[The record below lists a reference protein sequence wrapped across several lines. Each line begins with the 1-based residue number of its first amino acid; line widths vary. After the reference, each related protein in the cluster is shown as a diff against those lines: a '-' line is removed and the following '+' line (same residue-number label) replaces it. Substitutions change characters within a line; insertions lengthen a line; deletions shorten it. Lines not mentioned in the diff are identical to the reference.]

1 MKILLSFEGYQGA
14 SGMENNT
21 LNAKSRDEIFSDKMG
36 LVSDF
41 FFGEEVTSV
50 FDDMLDRS
58 VPFYIEIQ
66 RMITEM
72 VNDFA
77 VDGSNI
83 YDLGCSTGTT
93 LVNIASQVKKD
104 VKLIGIDNSDEMLK
118 RCKEKF
124 NEHGITKNFELQK
137 VDLNQG
143 ITIPNASVVVMILT
157 LQFVR
162 PLYRNVLVKSIYR
175 GMNRDGCL
183 ILVEKVLGESPLL
196 NRLFIKYYYAMKKRR
211 GYSNLEITQKRE
223 ALENVLIPYKLLENR
238 EMLQKIGFREID
250 VFFKW
255 HNFCGIVAIK

>member
-1 MKILLSFEGYQGA
+1 MKDLVSFVRYQGA
-14 SGMENNT
+14 SGMESSP
-21 LNAKSRDEIFSDKMG
+21 LNEKSRDKIFSDKMM

-50 FDDMLDRS
+50 FDDMLNRS

-77 VDGSNI
+77 VDGSSI

-118 RCKEKF
+118 RCKEKL
-124 NEHGITKNFELQK
+124 NERGVTKNLELQK

-143 ITIPNASVVVMILT
+143 ITISNASVVVMILT

-162 PLYRNVLVKSIYR
+162 PLYRNALVKSIYQ

-183 ILVEKVLGESPLL
+183 ILVEKVLGESPML
-196 NRLFIKYYYAMKKRR
+196 NRLFIKYYYALKKR
-211 GYSNLEITQKRE
+211 
-223 ALENVLIPYKLLENR
+223 ALWRFLWI
-238 EMLQKIGFREID
+238 
-250 VFFKW
+250 
-255 HNFCGIVAIK
+255 

>member
-1 MKILLSFEGYQGA
+1 MKDLVSFVRYQGA
-14 SGMENNT
+14 SGMENSP
-21 LNAKSRDEIFSDKMG
+21 LNEKSRDKIFSDKMM

-50 FDDMLDRS
+50 FDDMLNRS

-77 VDGSNI
+77 VDGSSI

-118 RCKEKF
+118 RCKEKL
-124 NEHGITKNFELQK
+124 NERGVTKNLELQK

-143 ITIPNASVVVMILT
+143 ITISNASVVVMILT

-162 PLYRNVLVKSIYR
+162 PLYRNALVKSIYQ

-183 ILVEKVLGESPLL
+183 ILVEKVLGESPML
-196 NRLFIKYYYAMKKRR
+196 NRLFIKYYYALKKRR

-238 EMLQKIGFREID
+238 KMLKKAGFREID

>member
-1 MKILLSFEGYQGA
+1 
-14 SGMENNT
+14 MENRLPNE
-21 LNAKSRDEIFSDKMG
+21 KSRDEIFSDKIG
-36 LVSDF
+36 LISDF
-41 FFGEEVTSV
+41 FFGEKVTSV

-66 RMITEM
+66 RMIAEM

-83 YDLGCSTGTT
+83 YDLGCSTGTA
-93 LVNIASQVKKD
+93 LVNLASQIKKD

-118 RCKEKF
+118 RCKEKL
-124 NEHGITKNFELQK
+124 NKHGVINNFELQK

-143 ITIPNASVVVMILT
+143 ITISNASVVVMILT

-162 PLYRNVLVKSIYR
+162 PLYRNALVKSIYR
-175 GMNRDGCL
+175 GMNKDGCL

-196 NRLFIKYYYAMKKRR
+196 NRLFIKYYYAMKKKR

-223 ALENVLIPYKLLENR
+223 ALENILIPYKLLENR
-238 EMLQKIGFREID
+238 EMLKKTGFREID

-255 HNFCGIVAIK
+255 YNFSGIVAIK